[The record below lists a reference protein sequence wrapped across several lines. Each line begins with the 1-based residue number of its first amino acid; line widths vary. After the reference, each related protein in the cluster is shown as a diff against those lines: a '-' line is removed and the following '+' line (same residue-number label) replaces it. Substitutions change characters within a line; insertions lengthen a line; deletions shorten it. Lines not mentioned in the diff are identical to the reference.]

1 MIGMGSLL
9 TVPAVSAEN
18 IDSQRQEIQKSIDE
32 AKTELSD
39 LQAQRSKIEEKISSI
54 EKAIEENKLENN

>member
-32 AKTELSD
+32 AKTELTRF
-39 LQAQRSKIEEKISSI
+39 ASSTF
-54 EKAIEENKLENN
+54 KD

>member
-32 AKTELSD
+32 AKTELT
-39 LQAQRSKIEEKISSI
+39 
-54 EKAIEENKLENN
+54 